1 MRKMK
6 NSKGFTLMEML
17 IVVAIIAVLVA
28 VMIPTM
34 TSALEKSREAADLAN
49 TRSAYAQ
56 LLVAGL
62 TEEDPSAYNTENV
75 KYTRT
80 GDAGAYVYTATVT
93 LTQKQ
98 AGWTTSGADT
108 AVAGVKATGNPVAN
122 GVATVTYTEATGA
135 VTIAYGAKTNG

>member
-62 TEEDPSAYNTENV
+62 PEEDPAAYNNGTVTYIRSGDNAGE
-75 KYTRT
+75 YT
-80 GDAGAYVYTATVT
+80 YTATVK

-98 AGWTTSGADT
+98 AGWKTVDALK
-108 AVAGVKATGNPVAN
+108 AVAGITATGNPTAN
-122 GVATVTYTEATGA
+122 GTATVTYTVADGK
-135 VTIAYGAKTNG
+135 VTIEYA